1 MSVEIEQTLECL
13 THENTFGQDALVR
26 RWIVTIMQPCG
37 LSKSC
42 VLINGLHAHNC

>member
-26 RWIVTIMQPCG
+26 RWIVTISHVDLANLAC
-37 LSKSC
+37 S
-42 VLINGLHAHNC
+42 